1 MGEDLS
7 PRSNGNG
14 DVCSFLCGPW
24 TALWEQ
30 LRHQQPS
37 CALDSQADW
46 GTGCVLQAPAWTP
59 PHATLCPPGT
69 RLTPESSEPVNIP
82 EQFGAHRLGWAP

>member
-37 CALDSQADW
+37 CALDSQAD
-46 GTGCVLQAPAWTP
+46 GGMGVYCRLLPGPLPMPPCVLRAPGSPLRA
-59 PHATLCPPGT
+59 LNL
-69 RLTPESSEPVNIP
+69 LTSLSS
-82 EQFGAHRLGWAP
+82 LGPTG